1 MRSRKIKGILTMS
14 LAIIISL
21 EILPFNTYV
30 AINSSIKQRD
40 ICTIAVAA
48 DVKSATEEDKIKPV
62 VDYAYVEDGR
72 LELSISDNEK
82 LARRPIIYKI
92 DKEFR
97 SYEIHIDD
105 YRNEYDGIK
114 KVGKVYEIK
123 IEIPSTIF
131 ITVRD
136 RADNESTYKF
146 NIKEDNI
153 PLTKGVPE
161 HILERLAK
169 NRQSVVNRFRGFE
182 DIFELEYGKVVDA
195 FSLYND
201 VIRDNYYSYNKK
213 DIKFKVNGL
222 SVDKD
227 GNIKLDKYGI
237 FKVTMTHNKD
247 KTFKEI
253 AYILIKPD
261 WRNVE
266 NRRIPSNVSP
276 YIVYKDKIKV
286 SDYFRYEDEVGN
298 KKSKI
303 DTSYMLVYNEDTD
316 ETVTMNDRINL
327 ELNKVYRLSV
337 LNFEDNSEQD
347 FYIMRQE
354 KSRSTNRNFIDVDKD
369 YWASKDINSLVSK
382 GLLSGYPDGTFNPK
396 GNISVREFMTIL
408 SRQIAATPAK
418 GKPIVGN
425 AIVPT
430 SPSSWGYIESKSIL
444 DRIPSKDLFRFSY
457 LNLDRPISR
466 EEVAFLID
474 SALELGIAYNANSNK
489 LLTDIGLS
497 SYPSECIKL
506 VNLGLISGYPDG
518 TFRPKNN
525 ITRAEISALFARIK

>member
-1 MRSRKIKGILTMS
+1 M
-14 LAIIISL
+14 
-21 EILPFNTYV
+21 
-30 AINSSIKQRD
+30 
-40 ICTIAVAA
+40 
-48 DVKSATEEDKIKPV
+48 
-62 VDYAYVEDGR
+62 
-72 LELSISDNEK
+72 
-82 LARRPIIYKI
+82 
-92 DKEFR
+92 
-97 SYEIHIDD
+97 
-105 YRNEYDGIK
+105 
-114 KVGKVYEIK
+114 
-123 IEIPSTIF
+123 
-131 ITVRD
+131 
-136 RADNESTYKF
+136 
-146 NIKEDNI
+146 
-153 PLTKGVPE
+153 
-161 HILERLAK
+161 
-169 NRQSVVNRFRGFE
+169 
-182 DIFELEYGKVVDA
+182 
-195 FSLYND
+195 
-201 VIRDNYYSYNKK
+201 
-213 DIKFKVNGL
+213 

-418 GKPIVGN
+418 GGKPIVGN

-430 SPSSWGYIESKSIL
+430 SPSSWGGYIESKSIL

-466 EEVAFLID
+466 EEVAF
-474 SALELGIAYNANSNK
+474 
-489 LLTDIGLS
+489 
-497 SYPSECIKL
+497 
-506 VNLGLISGYPDG
+506 
-518 TFRPKNN
+518 
-525 ITRAEISALFARIK
+525 